1 MIGFARTQ
9 DSAPDNCVHIDDL
22 LPYAQAAI
30 EPALPRPV
38 SKGRASAPALFVVL
52 DEFDEFQ
59 EEAEVSLLRNSA
71 RHARSILMDSNW

>member
-9 DSAPDNCVHIDDL
+9 DSAQEHCVHIDDL
-22 LPYAQAAI
+22 QPCAQAAI

-38 SKGRASAPALFVVL
+38 SKGRAGAPALFVVP

-59 EEAEVSLLRNSA
+59 EDAEVSLLRSSA